1 MSFVFPKRS
10 CAGAFVHSA
19 FSAPPVWDSLY
30 ILHDFWD
37 RVKENEKVFS
47 GMLFGVYDG
56 VHFISELPASA
67 AAAAAGS
74 AAAAASSIGFIL
86 DSGASS
92 DSMRENIV

>member
-1 MSFVFPKRS
+1 MSFVLPKRS

-30 ILHDFWD
+30 ILHDFWG

-67 AAAAAGS
+67 AV
-74 AAAAASSIGFIL
+74 AASSIGFIL
-86 DSGASS
+86 DSGASL

>member
-1 MSFVFPKRS
+1 MSFVLPKRS

-30 ILHDFWD
+30 ILHDFWG

-56 VHFISELPASA
+56 VHFISELPAS
-67 AAAAAGS
+67 
-74 AAAAASSIGFIL
+74 SIGFIL